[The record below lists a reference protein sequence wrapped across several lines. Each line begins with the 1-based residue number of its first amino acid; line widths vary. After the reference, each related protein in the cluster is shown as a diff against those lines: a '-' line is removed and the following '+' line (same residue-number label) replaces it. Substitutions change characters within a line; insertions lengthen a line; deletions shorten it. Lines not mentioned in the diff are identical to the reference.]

1 MHRPA
6 RILAVVLAAASLAA
20 EPARDPLQEA
30 RELAR
35 QGRLEEAEGALRRA
49 AVERP
54 QDPAPLVE
62 LGRLLQ
68 QRGDLPGAA
77 ESLERALALSADPA
91 PILPL
96 LGQVYL
102 LQNRRPEA
110 RSVLERAVAASPGDV
125 GSHYNLGRLLRLEGE
140 SAAAARELEAALALR
155 PDEHLRQ
162 RIQANLAPL
171 YLDAHRYAR
180 AAPLL
185 EDLIHGQPEQ
195 AGWRLDLAY
204 AREGVGEPRQA
215 LEQAREAARLKPELA
230 DAHRLI
236 GSLLRTLGDLQGA
249 IAACQKALAL
259 SPREPAALALSAT
272 LHLDLGQPDKA
283 QQEAR
288 LLIEK
293 NPSHPQAHY
302 LLGQALLAAGDREAA
317 EREFATHRQLAAQR
331 RAFQHTAASLGED

>member
-1 MHRPA
+1 MHPPA

-20 EPARDPLQEA
+20 EPARDALQEA

-35 QGRLEEAEGALRRA
+35 QGRLEEAEGVLRRA

-54 QDPAPLVE
+54 RDPAPLVE

-77 ESLERALALSADPA
+77 ESLERALVLSADPA

-110 RSVLERAVAASPGDV
+110 RSVLERSVTASPGDV
-125 GSHYNLGRLLRLEGE
+125 GSRYNLGRLLRQEGE
-140 SAAAARELEAALALR
+140 SSSAVRELEAALALR
-155 PDEHLRQ
+155 PDERLRQ
-162 RIQANLAPL
+162 RILANLAPL
-171 YLDAHRYAR
+171 YLEARRYAK

-185 EDLIHGQPEQ
+185 EGLIREQPEQ
-195 AGWRLDLAY
+195 AEWRLDLAY
-204 AREGVGEPRQA
+204 ARDGLGEPRQA
-215 LEQAREAARLKPELA
+215 LEAAREAARLKPDLA

-249 IAACQKALAL
+249 LAASQKALAL
-259 SPREPAALALSAT
+259 SPQQPSALALSAS
-272 LHLDLGQPDKA
+272 LHLDLNQPALARD
-283 QQEAR
+283 EAR
-288 LLIEK
+288 QLIDK
-293 NPSHPQAHY
+293 DPSHPQAHY

-317 EREFATHRQLAAQR
+317 EREFETHRQLAAQR
-331 RAFQHTAASLGED
+331 RAFQHTAASLGEE